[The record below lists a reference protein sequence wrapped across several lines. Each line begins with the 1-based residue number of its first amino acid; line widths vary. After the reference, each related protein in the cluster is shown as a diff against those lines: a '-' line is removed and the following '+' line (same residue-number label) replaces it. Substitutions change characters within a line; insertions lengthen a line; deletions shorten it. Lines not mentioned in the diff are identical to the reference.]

1 MSRIA
6 LLFLLVSG
14 CTSQSDK
21 ASHIVVGRGF
31 SAAVT
36 QATGDPWAGCAATI
50 ALGIGK
56 ELYDSTGRGTPEALD
71 AIATGVGGCSFS
83 FAF

>member
-6 LLFLLVSG
+6 LLLLFVSA
-14 CTSQSDK
+14 CTQSDK

-36 QATGDPWAGCAATI
+36 QATGDPWVGCAATI

-71 AIATGVGGCSFS
+71 ALATGAGGCSFS